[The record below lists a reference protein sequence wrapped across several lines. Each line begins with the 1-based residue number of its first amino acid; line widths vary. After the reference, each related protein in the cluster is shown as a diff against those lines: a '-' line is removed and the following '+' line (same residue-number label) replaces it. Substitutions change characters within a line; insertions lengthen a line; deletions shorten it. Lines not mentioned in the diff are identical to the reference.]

1 MKYKLRK
8 VTDQG
13 PKYGIFKKLYLNWF
27 VPTWARIAYYT
38 LKPYSTSFSQYKIWT
53 WDIIIDILNSYNQN
67 FKGVYVL
74 FVDRQLTEEDLWTI
88 LSETKNKHIIEIITT
103 LLQNV

>member
-8 VTDQG
+8 VIDQG
-13 PKYGIFKKLYLNWF
+13 PTEYFIFKKLYLNWF
-27 VPTWARIAYYT
+27 IPTWTKIVYYT
-38 LKPYSTSFSQYKIWT
+38 VEPYSTQFFDKIW
-53 WDIIIDILNSYNQN
+53 WPLNDIITISNNHN
-67 FKGVYVL
+67 FKGTYIL

-88 LSETKNKHIIEIITT
+88 LSETKNKHIIDIITT

>member
-8 VTDQG
+8 VIDQG
-13 PKYGIFKKLYLNWF
+13 PTEYFIFKKLYLNWF
-27 VPTWARIAYYT
+27 VPTWANIVYYT
-38 LKPYSTSFSQYKIWT
+38 VEPYSTRFSKYKRT
-53 WDIIIDILNSYNQN
+53 WDIIINVRGNHNLKRTYI
-67 FKGVYVL
+67 L

-88 LSETKNKHIIEIITT
+88 LSETKNKHVIDIITT

>member
-8 VTDQG
+8 VIDQG
-13 PKYGIFKKLYLNWF
+13 PTEYFIFKKLYLNWF
-27 VPTWARIAYYT
+27 IPTWARIAYYT
-38 LKPYSTSFSQYKIWT
+38 VKPYSTQFSQYKIWK
-53 WDIIIDILNSYNQN
+53 WDTIISVPSNHN
-67 FKGVYVL
+67 FKGTYIL

-88 LSETKNKHIIEIITT
+88 LSETKNKHVIDIITI